1 MTKRAFTLKN
11 PDGPHPTA
19 VYKGTGIVIEI
30 GMVVAVFIGVG
41 VVIRR
46 VVAIAIGTGR
56 KR

>member
-19 VYKGTGIVIEI
+19 VDKGTGIVIEI
-30 GMVVAVFIGVG
+30 GIVVAVFIGVG

-46 VVAIAIGTGR
+46 VVAITIGTGR